1 MQQTALRAAADARRY
16 AYDLV
21 PGTWRRSMKDTNTVD
36 RTIFVS
42 YAHED
47 RERIKPIVSHLAE
60 TGLSI
65 WWDQHIP
72 PGSNFRYVIQEALE
86 SAACAIVFWTNNS
99 IKSDFIW
106 SEVQKAKD
114 RGVLVPVKLDEDADI
129 PLGFSEMHH
138 IELFG
143 SVTPESRGIKKLI
156 QSVKQLL
163 RMPTEQVGY
172 VGTLKENDWVVSQA
186 DSATAELKHLVSQI
200 GDISKKILLDDQ
212 SNKNIRGALT
222 EVEKTYK
229 AVLRAIQEFVEP
241 ALGLDRVNAKSY
253 AKLARR
259 SLATDIRNGR
269 GHCKRILAYYATVGG
284 LREKLIAETNE
295 EELAEIDGIFGRL
308 GTADGDLF
316 EQLEEVGRV
325 LTNESR
331 VIVGLLASGQEE
343 QGRERILAAYEKLTS
358 LEDGLDEAMS
368 ELQQLQESLGYAN

>member
-1 MQQTALRAAADARRY
+1 
-16 AYDLV
+16 
-21 PGTWRRSMKDTNTVD
+21 MKDINVLD

-47 RERIKPIVSHLAE
+47 RERIKPIVSYLAE
-60 TGLSI
+60 TGFSI
-65 WWDQHIP
+65 WWDQQIP

-86 SAACAIVFWTNNS
+86 SAACAVVFWTNNS

-143 SVTPESRGIKKLI
+143 SITTKSSGVKKLI
-156 QSVKQLL
+156 HSLKQLL
-163 RMPTEQVGY
+163 RMPTKQEGY
-172 VGTLKENDWVVSQA
+172 AGTLKENDWVVSQT
-186 DSATAELKHLVSQI
+186 DSATSELKNLVSQI
-200 GDISKKILLDDQ
+200 GDISKIILLDDQ
-212 SNKNIRGALT
+212 SNKAIRGALA

-229 AVLRAIQEFVEP
+229 SVLKAIQEFIEP
-241 ALGLDRVNAKSY
+241 ALGVDRVDAKSY

-284 LREKLIAETNE
+284 MREKLTAEKSE
-295 EELAEIDGIFGRL
+295 KELAEIDSIFGRL
-308 GTADGDLF
+308 GSADGDLF
-316 EQLEEVGRV
+316 EQLEEIGRV

-331 VIVGLLASGQEE
+331 VIVGLLASGQEK
-343 QGRERILAAYEKLTS
+343 QGRERIIAANEKLTS
-358 LEDGLDEAMS
+358 LEDDLDRAMS
-368 ELQQLQESLGYAN
+368 ELQQLQEALGYAN

>member
-1 MQQTALRAAADARRY
+1 
-16 AYDLV
+16 
-21 PGTWRRSMKDTNTVD
+21 MKDINTVD

-47 RERIKPIVSHLAE
+47 LERIKPVVSYLAE

-65 WWDQHIP
+65 WWDQQIS

-86 SAACAIVFWTNNS
+86 SAACAIVFWTKNS
-99 IKSDFIW
+99 INSDFVW

-114 RGVLVPVKLDEDADI
+114 KGALVPVKLDKDADI

-143 SVTPESRGIKKLI
+143 PVTPKSPGVKKLI
-156 QSVKQLL
+156 RSVKQLL

-172 VGTLKENDWVVSQA
+172 VGTLKENDWVVSRA
-186 DSATAELKHLVSQI
+186 DSATSELKNLVSQI
-200 GDISKKILLDDQ
+200 GDISKIILLDDQ
-212 SNKNIRGALT
+212 SNKTIRGALT

-229 AVLRAIQEFVEP
+229 SVLKAIQEFVEP
-241 ALGLDRVNAKSY
+241 ALNVDQVNAKSY

-284 LREKLIAETNE
+284 LREKLIAEKSE
-295 EELAEIDGIFGRL
+295 EELAEIDSIFGRL

-316 EQLEEVGRV
+316 ERLEEVGRV

-331 VIVGLLASGQEE
+331 VIVRLLASGQET
-343 QGRERILAAYEKLTS
+343 QGRERIIAANEKLTS
-358 LEDGLDEAMS
+358 LEDELDGAMS
-368 ELQQLQESLGYAN
+368 ELQQFQESLGYAN

>member
-1 MQQTALRAAADARRY
+1 
-16 AYDLV
+16 
-21 PGTWRRSMKDTNTVD
+21 MKDTNTLD

-47 RERIKPIVSHLAE
+47 RERVKPIVLYLAE

-65 WWDQHIP
+65 WWDQEIS

-86 SAACAIVFWTNNS
+86 SSGCAIVFWTNNS
-99 IKSDFIW
+99 IKSDFVW

-114 RGVLVPVKLDEDADI
+114 RGILIPVKLDEDADI

-138 IELFG
+138 IELFD
-143 SVTPESRGIKKLI
+143 SITPKSPGVKKLI
-156 QSVKQLL
+156 HSVKQLL

-172 VGTLKENDWVVSQA
+172 AGTLKENDWVISQA
-186 DSATAELKHLVSQI
+186 DSATSELKNLVSQI

-212 SNKNIRGALT
+212 SNKNIKGALT
-222 EVEKTYK
+222 EVKKTYK
-229 AVLRAIQEFVEP
+229 SILKAIQEFVEP
-241 ALGLDRVNAKSY
+241 ALGVDRVDAKSY

-284 LREKLIAETNE
+284 LREKLIVETSE
-295 EELAEIDGIFGRL
+295 KELTEIDQIFEKL

-316 EQLEEVGRV
+316 EQLEEIGRV

-331 VIVGLLASGQEE
+331 VIVGLLASGQEA
-343 QGRERILAAYEKLTS
+343 QGKERILTAYQKLTS
-358 LEDGLDEAMS
+358 LEDELDEAML